1 MHTEAAAT
9 WNRMNKLPMMVD
21 GNGRSKSGG
30 FKIDRICG
38 MIEITRLINATT
50 WNMRIGFFESLVM
63 IQKARVAK
71 KVPMN
76 VKKTTVIPLKGANS
90 EGNPKNPLAK
100 YKMTRLMNME
110 TEIAPRPTT
119 QVCFFE
125 N

>member
-1 MHTEAAAT
+1 
-9 WNRMNKLPMMVD
+9 
-21 GNGRSKSGG
+21 
-30 FKIDRICG
+30 

-50 WNMRIGFFESLVM
+50 WNMRIGFFENLVM
-63 IQKARVAK
+63 IQKARVAR

-100 YKMTRLMNME
+100 YKMTRLMKME